1 MFVLYR
7 CLIANRGEIAV
18 RIIRA
23 CRELNIETVAIY
35 ALGDEKS
42 LHVSLADQAVCIGE
56 ANPLE
61 SYLNQ
66 DRIISAAKITRANA
80 IHPGYGFLSESSSFA
95 RKVEDNDIYFIG
107 PTQKTMEMMGD
118 KITARQTVDNAGV
131 PIIPGSTKAVESI
144 EEVQNI
150 AQEIGYPLVLKA
162 ASGGGGKGIRI
173 VKSEDTLTKSF
184 KEAKSEGKKYFDDD
198 RIYVE
203 AFIPVAKHVEVQVI
217 GDGNEN
223 YIHLGERDCS
233 VQRKN
238 QKLIEESPCAA
249 ITEEMRESMCS
260 DAVKVAKASN
270 YRSAGTIEYLVT
282 KDAYYFI
289 EMNARI
295 QVEHT
300 VTEMRANRDLLQA
313 QLYLMQHGTLPFNQ
327 EDIIFD
333 GHVIEARINAE
344 NPEKQFQPS
353 PGTVQALHLPQGF
366 NIRVDSLL
374 YHGYTVS
381 PNYDS
386 LVAKVIVKSSNR
398 QLAIKKLKVA
408 LDEMVIDGFTT
419 TADFLYAVLSYPLYA
434 EGNAEE
440 VDIKFL
446 DRHQIIKEVT

>member
-1 MFVLYR
+1 MYR

-23 CRELNIETVAIY
+23 CRELDIETVAIY

-42 LHVSLADQAVCIGE
+42 LHVSLADQAVCIGD

-66 DRIISAAKITRANA
+66 DRIISAAKITGANA

-95 RKVEDNDIYFIG
+95 KKVEENDIYFIG

-173 VKSEDTLTKSF
+173 VKTEDMLAKSF

-249 ITEEMRESMCS
+249 ITDEMRESMCL

-313 QLYLMQHGTLPFNQ
+313 QLYLMQHGTLPFGQ
-327 EDIIFD
+327 EDIIFN

-344 NPEKQFQPS
+344 NPERQFQPS
-353 PGTVQALHLPQGF
+353 PGTVQSLHLPQGF

-386 LVAKVIVKSSNR
+386 LVAKVIVKSSTR
-398 QLAIKKLKVA
+398 QLAIKKLKVV

-446 DRHQIIKEVT
+446 DRHQIIKEETK

>member
-1 MFVLYR
+1 MYR

-66 DRIISAAKITRANA
+66 DRIISAAKISGANA

-95 RKVEDNDIYFIG
+95 RNVEDNDIYFIG

-173 VKSEDTLTKSF
+173 VKTEEMLTKSF

-203 AFIPVAKHVEVQVI
+203 SFIPVAKHVEVQVM

-249 ITEEMRESMCS
+249 ITDEMRESMCL
-260 DAVKVAKASN
+260 DAVKVAEASN

-300 VTEMRANRDLLQA
+300 VTEMRTSRDLLQA
-313 QLYLMQHGTLPFNQ
+313 QLYLMKHGTLPFNQ

-353 PGTVQALHLPQGF
+353 PGTVKSLHLPQGF

-374 YHGYTVS
+374 YYGYKVS

-386 LVAKVIVKSSNR
+386 LVAKVIVKSSTR
-398 QLAIKKLKVA
+398 QLAIKKLKVV

-446 DRHQIIKEVT
+446 DRHQIIKEEMT

>member
-1 MFVLYR
+1 MYR

-23 CRELNIETVAIY
+23 CRELGIETVAIY

-42 LHVSLADQAVCIGE
+42 LHVSLADQAVCIGD

-66 DRIISAAKITRANA
+66 DRIISAAKITGANA

-144 EEVQNI
+144 GEVQNI

-173 VKSEDTLTKSF
+173 VKTEDMLAKSF

-203 AFIPVAKHVEVQVI
+203 AFILVAKHVEVQVI

-249 ITEEMRESMCS
+249 ITDEMRESMCL

-344 NPEKQFQPS
+344 NPERQFQPS
-353 PGTVQALHLPQGF
+353 PGTVQSLHLPQGF

-386 LVAKVIVKSSNR
+386 LVAKVIVKSSTR
-398 QLAIKKLKVA
+398 QLAIKKLKVV

-446 DRHQIIKEVT
+446 DRHQIIKEETK

>member
-1 MFVLYR
+1 MYR

-23 CRELNIETVAIY
+23 CRELDIETVAIY

-42 LHVSLADQAVCIGE
+42 LHVSLADQAVCIGD

-66 DRIISAAKITRANA
+66 DRIISAAKITGANA

-95 RKVEDNDIYFIG
+95 KKVEENDIYFIG

-173 VKSEDTLTKSF
+173 VKTKDMLAKSF

-249 ITEEMRESMCS
+249 ITDEMRASMCL

-313 QLYLMQHGTLPFNQ
+313 QLYLMQHGTLPFEQ

-344 NPEKQFQPS
+344 NPERQFQPS
-353 PGTVQALHLPQGF
+353 PGTVQSLHLPQGF

-386 LVAKVIVKSSNR
+386 LVAKVIVKSSTR
-398 QLAIKKLKVA
+398 QLAIKKLKVV

-434 EGNAEE
+434 KGNAEE

-446 DRHQIIKEVT
+446 DRHQIIKEEVK

>member
-1 MFVLYR
+1 MYR

-66 DRIISAAKITRANA
+66 DRIISAAKITGANA

-107 PTQKTMEMMGD
+107 PTQKTMEIMGD

-150 AQEIGYPLVLKA
+150 AKEIGYPLVLKA

-173 VKSEDTLTKSF
+173 VKTEDMLTKSF
-184 KEAKSEGKKYFDDD
+184 KEAKSEGEKYFDDD

-203 AFIPVAKHVEVQVI
+203 SFIPVAKHVEVQVI
-217 GDGNEN
+217 GDGNGN

-249 ITEEMRESMCS
+249 ITDEMRKSMCL
-260 DAVKVAKASN
+260 DAVKVANASN

-300 VTEMRANRDLLQA
+300 VTEMRTNRDLLQA

-327 EDIIFD
+327 EDIVFD

-353 PGTVQALHLPQGF
+353 PGTVKSLHLPQGF

-374 YHGYTVS
+374 YFGYKVS

-386 LVAKVIVKSSNR
+386 LVAKVIVKSSTR
-398 QLAIKKLKVA
+398 QLAIKKLKVV

-446 DRHQIIKEVT
+446 DRHQIIKEEMT

>member
-1 MFVLYR
+1 MYR

-66 DRIISAAKITRANA
+66 DRIISAAKITGANA

-173 VKSEDTLTKSF
+173 VKTEDMLTKSF

-203 AFIPVAKHVEVQVI
+203 SFIPVAKHVEVQVI
-217 GDGNEN
+217 GDGNGN

-249 ITEEMRESMCS
+249 ITDEMRESMCL
-260 DAVKVAKASN
+260 DAVKVANASN

-300 VTEMRANRDLLQA
+300 VTEMRTNRDLLQA
-313 QLYLMQHGTLPFNQ
+313 QLYLMQPGTLPFNQ

-353 PGTVQALHLPQGF
+353 PGTVKSLHLPQGF

-374 YHGYTVS
+374 YYGYKVS

-386 LVAKVIVKSSNR
+386 LVAKVIVKSSTR
-398 QLAIKKLKVA
+398 QLAIKKLKVV

-446 DRHQIIKEVT
+446 DRHQIIKEEMT

>member
-1 MFVLYR
+1 MYR

-23 CRELNIETVAIY
+23 CRELGIETVAIY
-35 ALGDEKS
+35 AKGDESS
-42 LHVSLADQAVCIGE
+42 LHVSLADQAICIGE
-56 ANPLE
+56 ANPLD

-66 DRIISAAKITRANA
+66 DRIISAAEITGANA
-80 IHPGYGFLSESSSFA
+80 IHPGYGFLSESPSFA
-95 RKVEDNDIYFIG
+95 KKVEENDIYFIG
-107 PTQKTMEMMGD
+107 PTYKTMELMGD
-118 KITARQTVDNAGV
+118 KITARQTVDQARV
-131 PIIPGSTKAVESI
+131 PIIPGSTDDVKTV
-144 EEVQNI
+144 EEVKHI
-150 AQEIGYPLVLKA
+150 AEEIGYPLVLKA

-173 VKSEDTLTKSF
+173 VKEASELPKLF
-184 KEAKSEGKKYFDDD
+184 KEAKSEGTKYFDDD

-203 AFIPVAKHVEVQVI
+203 AFIPVAKHVEVQVL
-217 GDGNEN
+217 GDGQFN

-249 ITEEMRESMCS
+249 LTEEKRTAICN

-270 YRSAGTIEYLVT
+270 YRSAGTIEFLVT
-282 KDAYYFI
+282 EDSYYFI

-313 QLYLMQHGTLPFNQ
+313 QLYLMQHNELPFNQ
-327 EDIIFD
+327 SEVQFD

-353 PGTVQALHLPQGF
+353 PGKVNALHLPQGF
-366 NIRVDSLL
+366 NVRVDSLL
-374 YHGYTVS
+374 YPGYTVS

-386 LVAKVIVKSSNR
+386 LVAKVIVKADNR
-398 QLAIKKLKVA
+398 DLAIHKLKVT

-434 EGNAEE
+434 EGDARD

-446 DRHQIIKEVT
+446 DRHQIIKGES

>member
-1 MFVLYR
+1 MYR
-7 CLIANRGEIAV
+7 CLIASRGEIAV

-42 LHVSLADQAVCIGE
+42 LHVSLADRAVCIGE

-66 DRIISAAKITRANA
+66 DRIISAAKITDANA

-173 VKSEDTLTKSF
+173 VKTEDMLNKSF
-184 KEAKSEGKKYFDDD
+184 KESKSEGKKYFDDD

-203 AFIPVAKHVEVQVI
+203 SFIPVAKHVEVQVI
-217 GDGNEN
+217 GDGNGN

-249 ITEEMRESMCS
+249 ITDEMRESMCL

-300 VTEMRANRDLLQA
+300 VTEMRTNRDLLQA

-353 PGTVQALHLPQGF
+353 PGTVKSLHLPQGF

-374 YHGYTVS
+374 YYGYKVS

-386 LVAKVIVKSSNR
+386 LVAKVIVKSSTR
-398 QLAIKKLKVA
+398 QLAIKKLKVV

-446 DRHQIIKEVT
+446 DRHQIIKGEMT

>member
-1 MFVLYR
+1 MYR

-66 DRIISAAKITRANA
+66 NRIISAAKISGANA

-95 RKVEDNDIYFIG
+95 RNVEDNDIYFIG

-173 VKSEDTLTKSF
+173 VKTEDMLTKSF

-203 AFIPVAKHVEVQVI
+203 SFIPVAKHVEVQVM

-249 ITEEMRESMCS
+249 ITDEMRESMCI
-260 DAVKVAKASN
+260 DAVKVAEASN

-300 VTEMRANRDLLQA
+300 VTEMRTNRDLLQA
-313 QLYLMQHGTLPFNQ
+313 QLYLMKHGTLPFNQ

-344 NPEKQFQPS
+344 NPEKQFQSS
-353 PGTVQALHLPQGF
+353 PGTVKSLHLPQGF

-374 YHGYTVS
+374 YYGYKVS

-386 LVAKVIVKSSNR
+386 LVAKVIVKSSTR
-398 QLAIKKLKVA
+398 QLAIKKLKVV

-446 DRHQIIKEVT
+446 DRHQIIKEEMT

>member
-1 MFVLYR
+1 MYR
-7 CLIANRGEIAV
+7 CLIANRGEIVV

-66 DRIISAAKITRANA
+66 DRIISAAKITGANA

-173 VKSEDTLTKSF
+173 VKTEDMLTKSF

-203 AFIPVAKHVEVQVI
+203 SFIPVAKHVEVQVI
-217 GDGNEN
+217 GDGNGN

-233 VQRKN
+233 LQRKN

-249 ITEEMRESMCS
+249 ITDEMRESMCL
-260 DAVKVAKASN
+260 DAVKVANASN

-300 VTEMRANRDLLQA
+300 VTEMRTNRDLLQA

-353 PGTVQALHLPQGF
+353 PGTVKSLHLPQGF

-374 YHGYTVS
+374 YYGYKVS

-386 LVAKVIVKSSNR
+386 LVAKVIVKSSTR
-398 QLAIKKLKVA
+398 QLAIKKLKVV

-446 DRHQIIKEVT
+446 DRHQIIKEEMT

>member
-1 MFVLYR
+1 MYR

-42 LHVSLADQAVCIGE
+42 LHVSLADRAVCIGE

-66 DRIISAAKITRANA
+66 DRIISAAKITDANA

-173 VKSEDTLTKSF
+173 VKTEDMLNKSF
-184 KEAKSEGKKYFDDD
+184 KESKSEGKKYFDDD

-203 AFIPVAKHVEVQVI
+203 SFIPVAKHVEVQVI
-217 GDGNEN
+217 GDGNGN

-249 ITEEMRESMCS
+249 ITDEMRESMCL

-300 VTEMRANRDLLQA
+300 VTEMRTNRDLLQA

-353 PGTVQALHLPQGF
+353 PGTVKSLHLPQGF

-374 YHGYTVS
+374 YYGYKVS

-386 LVAKVIVKSSNR
+386 LVAKVIVKSSIR
-398 QLAIKKLKVA
+398 QLAIKKLKVV

-446 DRHQIIKEVT
+446 DRHQIIKGEMT